1 MNSIARAKPPPDAP
15 RRRVLIVEDDQTV
28 LDLLGLHLRNA
39 GYDVLAAAD
48 AVVAGQRLLDRSQ
61 TVDLLIVD
69 AHLPYMTGIDFVA
82 TVLADTTLPVIPT
95 MIITGHKDLA
105 ERARVLDVPC
115 LVKPFSVDQFLTL
128 VKATVQA
135 GAQAAEARL
144 GSGKHDATRFSG
156 RA

>member
-1 MNSIARAKPPPDAP
+1 MNSIARAKPAPGAP
-15 RRRVLIVEDDQTV
+15 RPRVLVVEDDQTV

-48 AVVAGQRLLDRSQ
+48 AVVAGPRLLDRSQ

-95 MIITGHKDLA
+95 IIITGYKDLA
-105 ERARVLDVPC
+105 ERARVLEVPC
-115 LVKPFSVDQFLTL
+115 LMKPFSADEFLKL

-135 GAQAAEARL
+135 GAQVSDARL
-144 GSGKHDATRFSG
+144 GGGKHDASRVSG
-156 RA
+156 RT